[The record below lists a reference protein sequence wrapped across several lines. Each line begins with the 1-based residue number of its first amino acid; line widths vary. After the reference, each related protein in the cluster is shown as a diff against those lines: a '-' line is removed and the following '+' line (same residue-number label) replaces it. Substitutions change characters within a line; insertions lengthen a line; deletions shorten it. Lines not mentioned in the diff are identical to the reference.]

1 MKQELIR
8 KICLIEKD
16 KLTKEELY
24 ESEYWSKN
32 KFIQTTKEKSGKIY
46 TAQQFMHEVI
56 TNGFDP
62 KNYAIKTIDEGEDVN
77 LEYVDWEPDEIS
89 KIQALGF
96 EDVEDFSGIMRPK
109 CPSYNLLLTKF
120 KCGIFVVSEY
130 DKQNDLLNAYAYQ
143 NIPDLIEGL
152 KVYMED

>member
-8 KICLIEKD
+8 KICLIDKD
-16 KLTKEELY
+16 KLTQEELY

-32 KFIQTTKEKSGKIY
+32 KFIQITKAKAGKIF
-46 TAQQFMHEVI
+46 TAQQFLNEVI
-56 TNGFDP
+56 TNGFNP
-62 KNYAIKTIDEGEDVN
+62 KNYAIKTIDEGEEIN

-96 EDVEDFSGIMRPK
+96 ENVEDFSGIMRPK
-109 CPSYNLLLTKF
+109 CSGYNLLLTKF

-130 DKQNDLLNAYAYQ
+130 DKQNELLNAYVYQ
-143 NIPDLIEGL
+143 NMQDLLEGL